1 MAESLTNSM
10 QQAGISPLLII
21 FIISMLPILELRGG
35 LIAAAIL
42 GVDFVP
48 ALIICIIGNCLPV
61 PLILWLI
68 TPLFNKLKRTKTFR
82 PMVEKLEKKAMGK
95 SEKIA
100 KAEFWGLLL
109 FVGVP
114 LPGTGAWTGSLIA
127 TMLGVDLKKGVP
139 AIILGVLLA
148 AAIMSFI
155 TYGIPWLIS
164 VF

>member
-1 MAESLTNSM
+1 M
-10 QQAGISPLLII
+10 QQAGISPYLIV
-21 FIISMLPILELRGG
+21 FLISLLPILELRGG

-42 GVDFVP
+42 GLDFVP
-48 ALIICIIGNCLPV
+48 SLLICIIGNCIPV
-61 PLILWLI
+61 PFILWLI
-68 TPLFNKLKRTKTFR
+68 TPLFNKLKHTKLFR

-127 TMLGVDLKKGVP
+127 TLLGVDLKKGVP
-139 AIILGVLLA
+139 AIVLGVVLA

-155 TYGIPWLIS
+155 TYGIPLI
-164 VF
+164 VKMF